1 MHKLPVIFDTDPGL
15 DDAIALLF
23 LLGARDEIDLLGIT
37 CVAGNVGIEA
47 VSRNARMVCEW
58 AGRSDIKVYAGAER
72 PLIRHLVTAERVHGK
87 TGMEGAPMHEP
98 AMPLQEAHAV
108 DFIIDTLRREP
119 AGTVTLC
126 PVGPLTNIAL
136 ALLKAPDI
144 AARIKQIVLM
154 GGAYFEGGNV
164 TPSAEFNFYVD
175 PHSAQQVLHAGIP
188 LVMLPLDVTHKAC
201 TSASRV
207 AALSSLS
214 NYCGPLAASL
224 LTSFERHDVQK
235 YGQMGAPLHDPCA
248 IAWLLAPGLFSGRE
262 VNIEVETDSPLTQ
275 GHCAVDWWG
284 TTGRS
289 SNALYLT
296 EVDADAMFGRM
307 AQAIAKLP

>member
-1 MHKLPVIFDTDPGL
+1 MHKIPVIFDTDPGL

-23 LLGARDEIDLLGIT
+23 LLGARDEIDLLGIS

-47 VSRNARMVCEW
+47 VSRNARIVCEW
-58 AGRSDIKVYAGAER
+58 AGRDDVKVYAGAAR
-72 PLIRHLVTAERVHGK
+72 PLVRHLVTAEHVHGK

-154 GGAYFEGGNV
+154 GGAYFAGGNV

-175 PHSAQQVLHAGIP
+175 PHAAQQVLHAGIP

-201 TSASRV
+201 TSESRV
-207 AALSSLS
+207 AALASLA
-214 NYCGPLAASL
+214 NHCGPLAASL
-224 LTSFERHDVQK
+224 LTSFERHDVK
-235 YGQMGAPLHDPCA
+235 KFGQMGAPLHDPCA
-248 IAWLLAPGLFSGRE
+248 IAYLLEPALFHGRD
-262 VNIEVETDSPLTQ
+262 VNVEVETDSPLTQ
-275 GHCAVDWWG
+275 GHCSVDWWG
-284 TTGRS
+284 TSGRAA
-289 SNALYLT
+289 NARYIT
-296 EVDADAMFGRM
+296 EVDADAMFARM
-307 AQAIAKLP
+307 AKAMSKLP

>member
-47 VSRNARMVCEW
+47 VSRNARIVCEW
-58 AGRSDIKVYAGAER
+58 AARSDIKVYAGAAR
-72 PLIRHLVTAERVHGK
+72 PLVRPLVTAEHVHGK

-98 AMPLQEAHAV
+98 AMPLQAAHAV
-108 DFIIDTLRREP
+108 DFMIDTLRREP

-144 AARIKQIVLM
+144 ASRIKEIVLM

-175 PHSAQQVLHAGIP
+175 PHAAQQVLHAGIP

-207 AALSSLS
+207 AALSSLP
-214 NYCGPLAASL
+214 NHCGPLAASL

-248 IAWLLAPGLFSGRE
+248 IAWLLAPELFSGRQ
-262 VNIEVETDSPLTQ
+262 VNVEVETDSPLTQ

-289 SNALYLT
+289 RNALYLT
-296 EVDADAMFGRM
+296 EVDADAMFARM
-307 AQAIAKLP
+307 AQAMAKLP